1 MMWTYLHTTIND
13 TILFKFWQ
21 VKSSTDMAASC
32 AIVFVMAV
40 LLEFLKFV
48 RLSVE
53 RKSQDKLLVTKS
65 YCSRLFNPFHL
76 LQTGLFGIQIILSYL
91 LMLVFM
97 TFSVWLGLSIAV
109 GAGVGYF
116 VFGAQPATS
125 SETEAVLVGHNIHN

>member
-53 RKSQDKLLVTKS
+53 RKSQDKFFQISHQILL
-65 YCSRLFNPFHL
+65 
-76 LQTGLFGIQIILSYL
+76 
-91 LMLVFM
+91 
-97 TFSVWLGLSIAV
+97 
-109 GAGVGYF
+109 
-116 VFGAQPATS
+116 
-125 SETEAVLVGHNIHN
+125 